1 MIKFRQKIFSEYDAM
16 RSLYVEIMKRLNG
29 DRRRFPIITMNELPA
44 ILRGNNVVIERFV
57 ISTSFF
63 NKDKYRMYLKIGA
76 RAKLPDEVRLPGKYY
91 DNRLAN
97 AKVRISPSIQN
108 RGNWNKWV
116 NEAPPKSYVAPQSRE
131 IHNLSLFYMDP
142 KDTATDNP
150 KNDKKK
156 GKGQGK
162 LEEKRKSET
171 ESVMHGLEQRLF
183 GNDKKGNNNN
193 NNDAGAKILSAEIN
207 PYVDIVYYVHKL
219 LGEAIKYDKRA
230 RTLVLEFESI
240 SDAIDALNILPFGIN
255 YNIYLLN
262 A

>member
-108 RGNWNKWV
+108 RGNWDKWV
-116 NEAPPKSYVAPQSRE
+116 DEVPPKSYVAPQSRE
-131 IHNLSLFYMDP
+131 IHNLNLFYTDP
-142 KDTATDNP
+142 KDTVTDNP
-150 KNDKKK
+150 RK
-156 GKGQGK
+156 GKGRVK
-162 LEEKRKSET
+162 FEEKRGSET
-171 ESVMHGLEQRLF
+171 ESVMYGLEQRLF
-183 GNDKKGNNNN
+183 RSKGNGGNNNN

-219 LGEAIKYDKRA
+219 LGEAIKYDKKA

>member
-29 DRRRFPIITMNELPA
+29 DRRRFPIITTSELPA

-116 NEAPPKSYVAPQSRE
+116 DEVPSKSQE
-131 IHNLSLFYMDP
+131 TQDLFVDP
-142 KDTATDNP
+142 KDTKTDNSR
-150 KNDKKK
+150 N
-156 GKGQGK
+156 GKGRVK
-162 LEEKRKSET
+162 FEEKRKSET
-171 ESVMHGLEQRLF
+171 DSVMYGLEQRLF
-183 GNDKKGNNNN
+183 DDKNKKGNNNN

-219 LGEAIKYDKRA
+219 LGEAIKYDKKA

>member
-116 NEAPPKSYVAPQSRE
+116 DEVPSKSQE
-131 IHNLSLFYMDP
+131 TQDLFVDP
-142 KDTATDNP
+142 KDTKTDNSR
-150 KNDKKK
+150 N
-156 GKGQGK
+156 GKGRVK
-162 LEEKRKSET
+162 FEEKRKSET
-171 ESVMHGLEQRLF
+171 DSVMYGLEQRLF
-183 GNDKKGNNNN
+183 DDKNKKGNNNN

-219 LGEAIKYDKRA
+219 LGEAIKYDKKA

>member
-116 NEAPPKSYVAPQSRE
+116 EEVPSKSQETRDS
-131 IHNLSLFYMDP
+131 SFSSTGSDP
-142 KDTATDNP
+142 KGTKTDNP
-150 KNDKKK
+150 KNDKKR
-156 GKGQGK
+156 GKGRSKFG
-162 LEEKRKSET
+162 EKRGSEI
-171 ESVMHGLEQRLF
+171 ESVMYGLEQRLF
-183 GNDKKGNNNN
+183 GNDKKGNGGNNN
-193 NNDAGAKILSAEIN
+193 NNDAGAKILSAEVN

-240 SDAIDALNILPFGIN
+240 PDAIDALNILPFGIN